1 MEGKIRLVGGAI
13 GAVARR
19 ARADGD
25 RGGVKS
31 HGDRG
36 RLQSGETNVRYSSQI
51 HRQLLSREAS

>member
-51 HRQLLSREAS
+51 HR